1 MIRFVFLDLDGV
13 LLDFASAEKNAVK
26 QTLAAFSLPNDDDTA
41 ALYSRLNDACWR
53 MLEQGKIRR
62 ERLLLKRFE
71 DLLDALGAQGDAEAI
86 NRAYRDNLSRR
97 GDLLPGAKELLRE
110 IQPYYRLY
118 AASNGNAAVQ
128 RGRLAAAR
136 ITAYFDHIFLSEE
149 IGWDKPQKEFFE
161 ACFRTIDGFD
171 RREAILLGD
180 RPGSD
185 ILGGRAVSLRTCF
198 FDPTG
203 QSDGGADY
211 AIRSLAQFPVLLKTL

>member
-13 LLDFASAEKNAVK
+13 LLDFASAEKNALR
-26 QTLAAFSLPNDDDTA
+26 QTLSGFSLPDDDGVA
-41 ALYSRLNDACWR
+41 ALYSRLNDTCWEL
-53 MLEQGKIRR
+53 LEQGKITR
-62 ERLLLKRFE
+62 ERLLIKRFE
-71 DLLDALGAQGDAEAI
+71 DLLDALDAQGDADAI
-86 NRAYRDNLSRR
+86 NRAYRANLSRR

-128 RGRLAAAR
+128 RGRLAAAG
-136 ITAYFDHIFLSEE
+136 ITAYFDQIFLSEE

-161 ACFRTIDGFD
+161 ACFRAIDGFD
-171 RREAILLGD
+171 KHEAIFLGD

-185 ILGGRAVSLRTCF
+185 IRGGRAVNLRTCF

-203 QSDGGADY
+203 RSDGGADHV
-211 AIRSLAQFPVLLKTL
+211 IRSLFEFPALLKTL